1 MTVTLGGRVPS
12 YHLQGSSLVLLKH
25 ALTWDS
31 QILALSLSSLPGS
44 PSASPLVLVPLQP
57 PKIKS
62 GLYLVYSLLR

>member
-12 YHLQGSSLVLLKH
+12 SHSQGSSLVLLEH

-31 QILALSLSSLPGS
+31 QTLALSLPSLPGR
-44 PSASPLVLVPLQP
+44 PPASPLVLVPLQP
-57 PKIKS
+57 SKIKS